1 MGKISWGRLFR
12 RGVAVCLAT
21 LALWALLLSAG
32 AGAVAG
38 ELRRLSSSERFVTA
52 VLRAELGDFPSGSG
66 WRWDNPRCWRPIRAE
81 KRKSR
86 PRRHPFLWPS
96 PPPTTTM

>member
-38 ELRRLSSSERFVTA
+38 ELRRLSSSEIFVTA
-52 VLRAELGDFPSGSG
+52 VLRA
-66 WRWDNPRCWRPIRAE
+66 
-81 KRKSR
+81 
-86 PRRHPFLWPS
+86 
-96 PPPTTTM
+96 